1 MTLGTER
8 RQGRSLE
15 QGKKDDGKSDS
26 QETRE
31 KLRGHGGEGTPVGD
45 RPEIE
50 KCGER
55 IKSTLDDLMD
65 KLNLNEDQREAFV
78 KLHHIFAAKKKAIAV
93 SDADKRQKY
102 ERMREVVKQHHDN
115 LGKILTKEQWLESLA
130 ESFDAVSKQV
140 QATSESTLSETV
152 DFFAGPK
159 NKLQM
164 LQLLQ
169 DHVTHHRGQLI
180 VYLNMKEITPPR
192 YVGW

>member
-1 MTLGTER
+1 MTKLMRSILLYLFLCASLATTYSQNMNQKNKPISVKTAWLEKWENSKLYLLGIAEAMPEDSYSFKPTER
-8 RQGRSLE
+8 QMSFQE
-15 QGKKDDGKSDS
+15 QLFHIQQNMLWLGATYFS
-26 QETRE
+26 EE
-31 KLRGHGGEGTPVGD
+31 PY
-45 RPEIE
+45 
-50 KCGER
+50 
-55 IKSTLDDLMD
+55 
-65 KLNLNEDQREAFV
+65 V
-78 KLHHIFAAKKKAIAV
+78 KEPF
-93 SDADKRQKY
+93 
-102 ERMREVVKQHHDN
+102 
-115 LGKILTKEQWLESLA
+115 KILTKEQWLESLA

-140 QATSESTLSETV
+140 KATSESTLSETV